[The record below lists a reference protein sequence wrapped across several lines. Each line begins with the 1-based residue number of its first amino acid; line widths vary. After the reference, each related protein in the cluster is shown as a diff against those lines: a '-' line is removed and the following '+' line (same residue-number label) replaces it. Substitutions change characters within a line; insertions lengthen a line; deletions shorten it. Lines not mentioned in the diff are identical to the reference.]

1 MGFWHG
7 VWQRGIE
14 KSTQP
19 IGTINKVFVKLLY
32 DNIGLMGKPQIER
45 MKKIIGILF
54 LIVCTNQIHA
64 QIDTVIIQPKL
75 DTLIQ
80 IRDTLIQKDSLHLDS
95 NRTDSVETFKIKSNA
110 KIITGIASF
119 YSKNLDG
126 TKTATGERYRNT
138 KLTAA
143 SNNYKLN
150 TWVKVTNLSNDKF
163 VIVRINDRMHPRMA
177 KRGRVVD
184 LSRAAANELDF
195 MKKGLTRVRVEP
207 LVRDNVD

>member
-1 MGFWHG
+1 
-7 VWQRGIE
+7 
-14 KSTQP
+14 
-19 IGTINKVFVKLLY
+19 
-32 DNIGLMGKPQIER
+32 MGKPQIER
-45 MKKIIGILF
+45 MKKIIGILL
-54 LIVCTNQIHA
+54 LIVCTNLVHA
-64 QIDTVIIQPKL
+64 QIDTVIIQPKM

-80 IRDTLIQKDSLHLDS
+80 FRDTLIQKDSLQIDS
-95 NRTDSVETFKIKSNA
+95 IRTDSVEIFKVKTNP
-110 KIITGIASF
+110 KVITGIASF

-126 TKTATGERYRNT
+126 TKTATGERYRNA

-177 KRGRVVD
+177 RRGRVVD

-207 LVRDNVD
+207 LDRKIVD

>member
-1 MGFWHG
+1 
-7 VWQRGIE
+7 
-14 KSTQP
+14 
-19 IGTINKVFVKLLY
+19 
-32 DNIGLMGKPQIER
+32 
-45 MKKIIGILF
+45 MKKIIAIILMM
-54 LIVCTNQIHA
+54 ICHEQIQA
-64 QIDTVIIQPKL
+64 QIDTIINPSKA

-80 IRDTLIQKDSLHLDS
+80 GRDSLAPLKDSFKLDS
-95 NRTDSVETFKIKSNA
+95 SIKLEPLGGFKLKPNA

-126 TKTATGERYRNT
+126 TKTATGEYYRNS

-150 TWVKVTNLSNDKF
+150 TWVKVTNISNDKF

-184 LSRAAANELDF
+184 LSRAAAKELDF
-195 MKKGLTRVRVEP
+195 MKKGLTKVRVEP
-207 LVRDNVD
+207 IDIISVD

>member
-1 MGFWHG
+1 
-7 VWQRGIE
+7 
-14 KSTQP
+14 
-19 IGTINKVFVKLLY
+19 
-32 DNIGLMGKPQIER
+32 
-45 MKKIIGILF
+45 MKKIIAIILMM
-54 LIVCTNQIHA
+54 ICHEQIQA
-64 QIDTVIIQPKL
+64 QIDTIINPSKA

-80 IRDTLIQKDSLHLDS
+80 GRDSLAPLKDSFKLDS
-95 NRTDSVETFKIKSNA
+95 SIKLEPLGGFKLKPNA

-126 TKTATGERYRNT
+126 TKTATGEYYRNA

-150 TWVKVTNLSNDKF
+150 TWVKVTNISNDKF

-184 LSRAAANELDF
+184 LSRAAAKELDF
-195 MKKGLTRVRVEP
+195 MKKGLTKVRVEP
-207 LVRDNVD
+207 IDIISVD